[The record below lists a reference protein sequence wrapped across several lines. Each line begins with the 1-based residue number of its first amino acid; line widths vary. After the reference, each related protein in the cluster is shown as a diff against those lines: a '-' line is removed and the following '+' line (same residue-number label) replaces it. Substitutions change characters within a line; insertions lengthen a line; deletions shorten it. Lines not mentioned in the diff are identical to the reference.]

1 MAIIVSSAV
10 RAEAKS
16 LFKLAIPLVSAQ
28 VAQAATGFVDTV
40 MMGHLGWKVLAAGG
54 LASFT
59 FQVVL
64 NTLSGVV
71 MGVSPL
77 VAEAYGAGCKAR
89 IEQVTSQG
97 LWLTAGI
104 SIVAMWAL
112 SQANVLMLWLGQT
125 PETVTLASSY
135 LNFVLWGLFPAVGFA
150 MLRGVVSG
158 LSQAR
163 IIMVIVIGGTL
174 FNIVANYV
182 LGFGKFGFPRMELAG
197 LALASALSWWGMFA
211 ALVIYLLKHSELRAY
226 GLFQTWYRLRVNLL
240 KVLIVVGAPIGISIF
255 FEYGLVLVLTYLMG
269 ILGTDVL
276 AAHQIAL
283 QTGLMVFMIPL
294 GMSFATTAR
303 VGQWFGRRDL
313 KGTERAERT
322 SLGIIFVAAVLVAS
336 ALMLFREQ
344 IVGVYIDVSKPENR
358 EVLRLA
364 VPMLI
369 VVAIGHIFD
378 AVQKTTLGALY
389 GLQDTRIPAL
399 VGISAFLG
407 VGLLSGYVLGFIVGF
422 GGVGLWSGYYMGSIT
437 AAVVYIWRFKRL
449 VTKKASKTTVA

>member
-1 MAIIVSSAV
+1 MTIVLSASV
-10 RAEAKS
+10 RAEVKS
-16 LFKLAIPLVSAQ
+16 LFTLAIPLVSAQ

-71 MGVSPL
+71 MGASPL
-77 VAEAYGAGCKAR
+77 VAEAYGSGQKTR
-89 IEQVTSQG
+89 IEQITRQG
-97 LWLTAGI
+97 LWLTAGV
-104 SIVAMWAL
+104 SAVAMLAL
-112 SQANVLMLWLGQT
+112 SQSNILMLWLGQA

-135 LNFVLWGLFPAVGFA
+135 LNFVLWAVFPAVGFA
-150 MLRGVVSG
+150 MLRGVVAG

-163 IIMVIVIGGTL
+163 IIMFIVIGGTG
-174 FNIVANYV
+174 FNIAANYV

-197 LALASALSWWGMFA
+197 LALATALSWWGMFA
-211 ALVIYLLKHSELRAY
+211 ALIIYLLNHPKLIAY
-226 GLFQTWYRLRVNLL
+226 RLFQQWYRLRIDLL
-240 KVLIVVGAPIGISIF
+240 KALVVVGAPIGISIF
-255 FEYGLVLVLTYLMG
+255 FEYGLVLVMTYLMG

-283 QTGLMVFMIPL
+283 QTGLMIFMIPL

-322 SLGIIFVAAVLVAS
+322 SIGIIFAVAVLVAS
-336 ALMLFREQ
+336 TLFIFREQ
-344 IVGVYIDVSKPENR
+344 IVGLYIDASEPENR
-358 EVLRLA
+358 NVLRLA

-389 GLQDTRIPAL
+389 GLQDTHIPAII
-399 VGISAFLG
+399 GIFAFLG
-407 VGLLSGYVLGFIVGF
+407 IGLLSGYTLGFTMGF
-422 GGVGLWSGYYMGSIT
+422 GGAGLWSGYYLGSLT
-437 AAVVYIWRFKRL
+437 AAAIYIWRFKQL
-449 VTKKASKTTVA
+449 VIKKVAEETAA